1 MEFQDIFPLKF
12 KYSFE
17 DYRSLMRCILMKSL
31 YDSDVK
37 SSSRYQGM
45 YKGNYFNECWSIK
58 FGFYGG
64 IYGIVLREVKE
75 DAGVFEL
82 YYFPSANDELLG
94 SVSLFEA
101 VLAGESEFLTK
112 VRNFSAHEE
121 LLNNFGVTTI
131 YLKPQERGIA
141 LSFKTKLRD
150 RSYAKDGVRIEGK
163 QIIAKEE
170 LDKNFPCFRVSLAFM
185 NFLHI
190 ALCKIYEPRYESFE
204 IYKKAAHAVIYDK
217 DRNLKSKADPLC
229 GEIFVNLI
237 YGAEGAS
244 DGRFKFD
251 DRSFKKLP
259 SSAPLFKFL
268 LRLAKE
274 NKKQI
279 FMQGG
284 ERPNFFIITGYLG
297 SGKTKF
303 IQNFIEHETAQ
314 NRFTG
319 IIQNEIGK
327 IGLDGALLDAK
338 YALVEIDEGCVC
350 CSMAGQIKLAI
361 SQLKPKK
368 PDSIV
373 LETTGVANP
382 FNILSELNEIKD
394 AVNLCAIVTV
404 VDGANFLN
412 ERDRSKIMLEQ
423 IKAADVIV
431 LNKIDLISS
440 EQKERIRQAL
450 IQNNRCAE
458 IFETVGAELN
468 PNYLLYRQ
476 SDTSYMASVLLE
488 GKMHATHEDEGIVSF
503 KKDLPEGIDRQNFI
517 KFMSDIPE
525 NFYRIKGLAS
535 FKDDEAQYVVQF
547 VGGKFEI
554 TPFSDRKRCD
564 NFLVFIGRGIKQSA
578 FLTDLFRA

>member
-1 MEFQDIFPLKF
+1 
-12 KYSFE
+12 
-17 DYRSLMRCILMKSL
+17 
-31 YDSDVK
+31 
-37 SSSRYQGM
+37 M

-58 FGFYGG
+58 FGFYSG

-75 DAGVFEL
+75 DAGVFGL

-101 VLAGESEFLTK
+101 VLASEPDFLAK

-121 LLNNFGVTTI
+121 LLNNFCVATI

-141 LSFKTKLRD
+141 LSFETKLRD

-163 QIIAKEE
+163 QIIAKEG
-170 LDKNFPCFRVSLAFM
+170 LDKNFPSFRISLAFM

-190 ALCKIYEPRYESFE
+190 ALCKIYEPRYDSFE
-204 IYKKAAHAVIYDK
+204 IYKKAADAVIYDK

-237 YGAEGAS
+237 YGAEGES
-244 DGRFKFD
+244 DGRFKFN

-274 NKKQI
+274 DKKQI

-284 ERPNFFIITGYLG
+284 EQPNFFIITGYLG

-412 ERDRSKIMLEQ
+412 ERGRSRIMLEQ

-431 LNKIDLISS
+431 LNKIDLISL
-440 EQKERIRQAL
+440 EQKERIRQIL

-488 GKMHATHEDEGIVSF
+488 GKMGATHEDEGIVSF
-503 KKDLPEGIDRQNFI
+503 KKDLPEDIDRQNFI
-517 KFMSDIPE
+517 KFMSDMPE

-535 FKDDEAQYVVQF
+535 FKGDETQYVVQF

-554 TPFSDRKRCD
+554 TPFSDRKCCD

-578 FLTDLFRA
+578 FLTDLF

>member
-1 MEFQDIFPLKF
+1 M
-12 KYSFE
+12 
-17 DYRSLMRCILMKSL
+17 
-31 YDSDVK
+31 
-37 SSSRYQGM
+37 
-45 YKGNYFNECWSIK
+45 
-58 FGFYGG
+58 
-64 IYGIVLREVKE
+64 
-75 DAGVFEL
+75 FEL

-101 VLAGESEFLTK
+101 VLAGEPDFLAK

-121 LLNNFGVTTI
+121 LLNNFCVATI
-131 YLKPQERGIA
+131 YLKLQEQGMA

-163 QIIAKEE
+163 QIIAEE
-170 LDKNFPCFRVSLAFM
+170 GLDKNFPSFRVSLAFM

-190 ALCKIYEPRYESFE
+190 ALCRIYEPRYESFE
-204 IYKKAAHAVIYDK
+204 IYKKAARGVIYDK
-217 DRNLKSKADPLC
+217 DRNLESKEDPLC

-244 DGRFKFD
+244 DDRFKFN
-251 DRSFKKLP
+251 DRSFKKL
-259 SSAPLFKFL
+259 SGSAALFKFL

-274 NKKQI
+274 DKKQI

-404 VDGANFLN
+404 VDGANFLK
-412 ERDRSKIMLEQ
+412 ERGRSKIMLEQ

-431 LNKIDLISS
+431 LNKIDLISL
-440 EQKERIRQAL
+440 EQKERIRQIL

-458 IFETVGAELN
+458 IFETIGAELN

-488 GKMHATHEDEGIVSF
+488 GKMGATHEDEGIVSF

-547 VGGKFEI
+547 VNGKFEI

-564 NFLVFIGRGIKQSA
+564 NFLVFIGREIEEEILVLYQFIESN
-578 FLTDLFRA
+578 